1 MAYLDLNAEP
11 PMVTIGRTLT
21 PTIERRTLDRAEREA
36 VMLAR
41 TDRRSSIRPVG
52 TMRRLA
58 QRLFGLRAP
67 NPLADPRLEALRR
80 FAVAVAH
87 DTPASSDREAAQLVS
102 HGFADAQID
111 RARSIAER
119 FRPAERAQA
128 GHLLI
133 LPMGIA
139 AGTVLVD
146 RTLGD
151 AVISAIAVM
160 TIALP
165 VWAAMAPRRAHG
177 G

>member
-1 MAYLDLNAEP
+1 MAYLDLHAEL

-21 PTIERRTLDRAEREA
+21 PSIERRSLDRTEREA

-80 FAVAVAH
+80 FAVAVAR
-87 DTPASSDREAAQLVS
+87 DRLASSDRQAAQLAS
-102 HGFADAQID
+102 HGFTTAQIG

-128 GHLLI
+128 GHLLL
-133 LPMGIA
+133 LPTGITV
-139 AGTVLVD
+139 GTVLVAH
-146 RTLGD
+146 TLGD
-151 AVISAIAVM
+151 AVISAITVM
-160 TIALP
+160 TIVLP